1 MLVILKNTIN
11 YFWETKLKISETI
24 KNNCSTTS
32 CKISKT
38 IRQAEKVSQVRDGK
52 NFNSSLYNETIKSE
66 QFLEEKNNEMIS
78 YLQSLWKYL

>member
-32 CKISKT
+32 CKFPKT
-38 IRQAEKVSQVRDGK
+38 IRQAEKLSQVSDGK
-52 NFNSSLYNETIKSE
+52 NFNSSLYNETTKSE

-78 YLQSLWKYL
+78 CLQRLWKYL